1 MHIRQSGSGDAE
13 AVSRLV
19 LLAIGDIAWRL
30 TGGRTEEAV
39 LAGLAEY
46 YRNPGNR
53 FSAERHALLAD
64 GDNEVAG
71 TILCYG
77 GGEAEAL
84 YAPVAQKLS
93 GAGIHGVV
101 QEREADTDEYY
112 IDALAVFPAYRGRGC
127 AKTLIGHAEAEAAR
141 RGYGR
146 IGLNVD
152 VDKDQAYA
160 LYARLGFEEDKRI
173 EINGHPF
180 RHMSKMLVLQPTDD
194 S

>member
-1 MHIRQSGSGDAE
+1 MHIRPAGSADAG

-30 TGGRTEEAV
+30 TGGRTEEGV
-39 LAGLAEY
+39 LAGLVDY
-46 YRNPGNR
+46 YRTPGNR

-64 GDNEVAG
+64 EDGEVAG
-71 TILCYG
+71 MILCYG
-77 GGEAEAL
+77 GDEAEAL

-127 AKTLIGHAEAEAAR
+127 AQTLIGHAETDAAH

-173 EINGHPF
+173 VINGHSF
-180 RHMSKMLVLQPTDD
+180 RHMSKMLHPSDD